1 MVEVTAPDGGKSLWV
16 AAVAK
21 ARAVAAVT
29 GVLPANYVARTLTA
43 TANAYP
49 EGGCTSA
56 RRSAEG
62 QAMNQPKRPDH
73 PRGRRSRLPHHRR
86 EGRIVQ
92 LS

>member
-1 MVEVTAPDGGKSLWV
+1 MAAHIPKMQNVRTKIPMVEVTAPDGGKSLWV

-49 EGGCTSA
+49 EVGCTSA

-62 QAMNQPKRPDH
+62 QAMNFR
-73 PRGRRSRLPHHRR
+73 
-86 EGRIVQ
+86 
-92 LS
+92 